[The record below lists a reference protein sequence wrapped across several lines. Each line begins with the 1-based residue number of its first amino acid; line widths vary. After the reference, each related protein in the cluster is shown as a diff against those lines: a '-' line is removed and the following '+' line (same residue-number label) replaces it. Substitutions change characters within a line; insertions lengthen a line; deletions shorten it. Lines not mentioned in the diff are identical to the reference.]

1 MGVGV
6 GRQGGCSVTTLML
19 SHLAYLLP
27 RNTSS
32 LSVHGINEKVSV
44 QNYQNQVKFI
54 FEFIQN
60 ADTYKEPVPHLHEL

>member
-1 MGVGV
+1 M
-6 GRQGGCSVTTLML
+6 TTLML
-19 SHLAYLLP
+19 SHLTYLLP

>member
-1 MGVGV
+1 MW
-6 GRQGGCSVTTLML
+6 GRI
-19 SHLAYLLP
+19 
-27 RNTSS
+27 
-32 LSVHGINEKVSV
+32 INEKVSV